1 MVRQKGMAFDGLTV
15 ADKGATGRSLLFVH
29 GINERINDSNGCM
42 QKLKLGMVTLDLWSS
57 SPSSELKEWGEFP
70 FFF

>member
-42 QKLKLGMVTLDLWSS
+42 QKLKLGMVTLDLWS
-57 SPSSELKEWGEFP
+57 
-70 FFF
+70 